1 MKLMIIVYLTRK
13 LKHLMLLALCIPIIV
28 GIVSISSSL
37 SSHTF
42 SSSSPSP
49 SYYAYAKE
57 QIGNPLVY
65 HLSSDEPWRATV
77 AISDATTML
86 KLGHNVTLLLSIEGV
101 QIGVK
106 HLHHYLGLD
115 MLTTK
120 VTNFIDD
127 GGRVIICEVC
137 LRIAGYNN
145 SDIIDR
151 AIIGKPDIMSN
162 LLSKATVID
171 Y

>member
-1 MKLMIIVYLTRK
+1 MNGHAKDLKLLLVLSLSITIVCVTN
-13 LKHLMLLALCIPIIV
+13 
-28 GIVSISSSL
+28 ISSS
-37 SSHTF
+37 F
-42 SSSSPSP
+42 PFPSP
-49 SYYAYAKE
+49 LSLYAFAKE

-86 KLGHNVTLLLSIEGV
+86 KAGHNVTLLLSIQGV

-106 HLHHYLGLD
+106 HPHSYLGLD
-115 MLTTK
+115 MLTRN
-120 VTNFIDD
+120 VTNFMAD
-127 GGRVIICEVC
+127 GGKVIICEVC
-137 LRIAGYNN
+137 LKIAGYNN
-145 SDIIDR
+145 SDIIDN
-151 AIIGKPDIMSN
+151 AIIGKPQILSN

>member
-1 MKLMIIVYLTRK
+1 MGLMNGHIRNLKL
-13 LKHLMLLALCIPIIV
+13 LMLLSLSVTIV
-28 GIVSISSSL
+28 GIVNISPFSL
-37 SSHTF
+37 ASLPPH
-42 SSSSPSP
+42 
-49 SYYAYAKE
+49 YAYAKE

-106 HLHHYLGLD
+106 HPHHYLGLD
-115 MLTTK
+115 LLTRN
-120 VTNFIDD
+120 VTNFIAH
-127 GGRVIICEVC
+127 GGKVIVCEVC

-145 SDIIDR
+145 SDIIDK
-151 AIIGKPDIMSN
+151 AIIGKPEILSN

>member
-1 MKLMIIVYLTRK
+1 MKDHTRNLVLM
-13 LKHLMLLALCIPIIV
+13 MLSL
-28 GIVSISSSL
+28 SISTLGIINILSL
-37 SSHTF
+37 S
-42 SSSSPSP
+42 SSSSPFSSP
-49 SYYAYAKE
+49 HYAYAKN

-86 KLGHNVTLLLSIEGV
+86 KLRHNVTLLLSVEGV

-106 HLHHYLGLD
+106 HPHHYLGLD
-115 MLTTK
+115 MLTRNVTK
-120 VTNFIDD
+120 FIAD

-151 AIIGKPDIMSN
+151 AIIGKPEILSN
-162 LLSKATVID
+162 LLSNATVID

>member
-1 MKLMIIVYLTRK
+1 MNAHAIHLKPLIILSLYAIV
-13 LKHLMLLALCIPIIV
+13 V
-28 GIVSISSSL
+28 GITNIWSSSTA
-37 SSHTF
+37 SSFPH
-42 SSSSPSP
+42 
-49 SYYAYAKE
+49 YAYAEE

-86 KLGHNVTLLLSIEGV
+86 KAGHNVTLLLSIEGV

-106 HLHHYLGLD
+106 HPHSYLGLD
-115 MLTTK
+115 LLTRN
-120 VTNFIDD
+120 VTNFIAD
-127 GGRVIICEVC
+127 GGKVIICEVC

-145 SDIIDR
+145 TDIIDK
-151 AIIGKPDIMSN
+151 AIIGKPDILSS
-162 LLSKATVID
+162 LLSRATVID